1 MTTTVEA
8 VKDLT
13 PLGAAQGGDKLVGER
28 IAGTTG
34 LITFPQSLS
43 TSSSPQFAAL
53 SLSGALTLGTPLS
66 MTNGGMNAS
75 LTASNGG
82 IFYSTGSAGAIL
94 SGTATANQ
102 ALLSGSSAAPA
113 WSTATYPATTTINQ
127 VLYSS
132 SANTITGL
140 TTGNNGVLITS
151 GAGVPSISSTLPSA
165 VQGNIT
171 STGTITSGTWNGSL
185 ITGIYGGTGVNN
197 GASTITIGG
206 SVTLSGAFTFTG
218 TLTNN
223 TAVTFPTSG
232 TLATTAQLPVAAAL
246 TKVDDTNVTL
256 TLGGTPATALMQAAS
271 LTLGWTGQ
279 LGLTRGGTNA
289 SLVASNGGI
298 VYSTASAFAILS
310 GTATANQM
318 LLSGASGAPAWSTV
332 THPATTTIN
341 QLLYSS
347 SANVIAG
354 LATANS
360 GVLVTSAGG
369 VPSISTTLP
378 SGLAATNLTL
388 TTPALGTPSSGT
400 LTSCTG
406 LPLSTGVTGQLGI
419 SNGGTNVTSVT
430 TSPTATAFAG
440 WDANKN
446 LSANNFLEG
455 YTSTATAAGTTT
467 LAVGDTEQQVFT
479 GSTTQTCKLPVVST
493 LALGTKYIITNLS
506 TGVVTV
512 QSSGTNTV
520 QAMAANTTLIVQSNA
535 TSGTGASVWNVIA
548 YTSAASDITGSGSLV
563 RATSP
568 TLVTPA
574 LGTPSSGT
582 LTSCTGLPIST
593 GVSGLGT
600 SVATV
605 LANAAAGDT
614 SGGIPGHVTSTY
626 TPVLTF
632 GGGST
637 GITYAAQSGWYTR
650 IGNVCFVAVKIALTN
665 KGSSTGAANVTL
677 PFSGRTSPSQMFSAL
692 PINITF
698 ANHFVCDMFSN
709 NNYVIFENYVSA
721 STSTTLTDTAFA
733 NNSTIYFSGSYLI

>member
-406 LPLSTGVTGQLGI
+406 LPLSTGVTG
-419 SNGGTNVTSVT
+419 
-430 TSPTATAFAG
+430 
-440 WDANKN
+440 N
-446 LSANNFLEG
+446 LSVNNLNSG
-455 YTSTATAAGTTT
+455 TSASSSTFWRGDGTW
-467 LAVGDTEQQVFT
+467 AISGGIIWNNVSG
-479 GSTTQTCKLPVVST
+479 TTQTAAVNQ
-493 LALGTKYIITNLS
+493 GYIISNALQT
-506 TGVVTV
+506 TVTIP
-512 QSSGTNTV
+512 NTV
-520 QAMAANTTLIVQSNA
+520 AQGSMFAVAGLGAAGWKIQM
-535 TSGTGASVWNVIA
+535 GTGQVCNV
-548 YTSAASDITGSGSLV
+548 GS
-563 RATSP
+563 SP
-568 TLVTPA
+568 TTTA
-574 LGTPSSGT
+574 GT
-582 LTSCTGLPIST
+582 I
-593 GVSGLGT
+593 
-600 SVATV
+600 
-605 LANAAAGDT
+605 
-614 SGGIPGHVTSTY
+614 TSTNRY
-626 TPVLTF
+626 DSIKILCVTADTTFIAIEGWGNLT
-632 GGGST
+632 
-637 GITYAAQSGWYTR
+637 
-650 IGNVCFVAVKIALTN
+650 IA
-665 KGSSTGAANVTL
+665 
-677 PFSGRTSPSQMFSAL
+677 
-692 PINITF
+692 
-698 ANHFVCDMFSN
+698 
-709 NNYVIFENYVSA
+709 
-721 STSTTLTDTAFA
+721 
-733 NNSTIYFSGSYLI
+733 